1 MGERCGVFGMLVV
14 TANWA
19 IDDGSLWR
27 RPLRGLLPRAWGSLQ
42 RAALRAGFRR
52 DGRYEPVERIDM
64 VFAGDTFDLL
74 GSRHWA
80 DREQRPWH
88 RSTAAASIRRQVATA
103 AIRRAAGLTR
113 LARQLLAEGLA
124 VPAATPQ
131 GRPHLRLP
139 VSVPVSITLLTGDRD
154 GWLVPTRN
162 WPAGLHWADSWSDDR
177 WQVEHGQRF
186 DPLQGSG
193 SGQPGE
199 PPSLVQSLAVGLVA
213 RFATAAE
220 ASLSAPTGPLRL
232 LADSHPLDLADTFWH
247 QLLPRVAA
255 GSIDLADRLADRW
268 KRCVAAWRQEAVCEQ
283 VDVAADFDFIG
294 RLATVLGTPGEP
306 GRASGLLAD
315 LCGPSASHRQ
325 ANMTAPP
332 TAGLILGH
340 LDEAVATAAWSP
352 LTCRCLGLPPITPAN
367 GLVPG
372 ETVGV
377 SLVNPASRPLSTH
390 QPRALMAVETDC
402 GDHLEMLDLAAGSP
416 AVVWRPDRSLA
427 AGPSTARRNEAA

>member
-1 MGERCGVFGMLVV
+1 MLVV

-19 IDDGSLWR
+19 IGDGTLWR

-42 RAALRAGFRR
+42 RAALRAGFRS
-52 DGRYEPVERIDM
+52 DGRYQPVERIDM

-80 DREQRPWH
+80 ERAQRPWH
-88 RSTAAASIRRQVATA
+88 RSTAAASIRRQVTTA

-113 LARQLLAEGLA
+113 LARQLLAGGLA

-139 VSVPVSITLLTGDRD
+139 VNVPVSITLLAGDRD
-154 GWLVPTRN
+154 GWLTPMRD
-162 WPAGLHWADSWSDDR
+162 WPAGLHWADRWSGDR

-213 RFATAAE
+213 RFATQVEDWLPAA
-220 ASLSAPTGPLRL
+220 AGPLRL
-232 LADSHPLDLADTFWH
+232 LADSHPLDLADAFWH
-247 QLLPRVAA
+247 LLLPRVAA
-255 GSIDLADRLADRW
+255 GSIGLADRLADQW
-268 KRCVAAWRQEAVCEQ
+268 KRCVSAWQREAVCEQ
-283 VDVAADFDFIG
+283 VEVAADFDFIG
-294 RLATVLGTPGEP
+294 RLATVLATPGQP
-306 GRASGLLAD
+306 GRATSLLAD
-315 LCGPSASHRQ
+315 LCGPAASHRQ
-325 ANMTAPP
+325 AAAASP

-340 LDEAVATAAWSP
+340 LDETVARAAWSP
-352 LTCRCLGLPPITPAN
+352 LACRCLGLPPSTPAS
-367 GLVPG
+367 GVVPG

-377 SLVNPASRPLSTH
+377 SLVHPTGRSLPPG
-390 QPRALMAVETDC
+390 QPQALLAVETGR
-402 GDHLEMLDLAAGSP
+402 GDHLEMLDLTAASP
-416 AVVWRPDRSLA
+416 AVVWRPDRALV
-427 AGPSTARRNEAA
+427 AGPLPARHSEAA

>member
-42 RAALRAGFRR
+42 RAALRAGFRS

-80 DREQRPWH
+80 EGAQRPWH
-88 RSTAAASIRRQVATA
+88 RSTAAASIRRQVTA
-103 AIRRAAGLTR
+103 AANRRAAGMIR
-113 LARQLLAEGLA
+113 LARQLLTGGLM
-124 VPAATPQ
+124 VPAATRQ

-139 VSVPVSITLLTGDRD
+139 VSVPVSVTLLTGDRD
-154 GWLVPTRN
+154 GSLVPTRD
-162 WPAGLHWADSWSDDR
+162 WPAGLHWADRWSGDR

-213 RFATAAE
+213 RFAITVEPWLQAA
-220 ASLSAPTGPLRL
+220 ASPLRL

-255 GSIDLADRLADRW
+255 GSINLADRLADQW
-268 KRCVAAWRQEAVCEQ
+268 KQCVAAWQQEAVCEQ

-294 RLATVLGTPGEP
+294 RLAAVLDTPDEP

-315 LCGPSASHRQ
+315 LCGPAASHRQ

-352 LTCRCLGLPPITPAN
+352 LACRCLGLPPISPAN

-377 SLVNPASRPLSTH
+377 SLVNPTCRPLSPR
-390 QPRALMAVETDC
+390 QPRALMVVETDR

-416 AVVWRPDRSLA
+416 AVVWRPDRSVA
-427 AGPSTARRNEAA
+427 AGPLTARRSEAA

>member
-1 MGERCGVFGMLVV
+1 MLVV

-74 GSRHWA
+74 GSRQWA
-80 DREQRPWH
+80 AREQRPWH
-88 RSTAAASIRRQVATA
+88 RSTAAASIRRLVAA
-103 AIRRAAGLTR
+103 AATRRAAGLTR
-113 LARQLLAEGLA
+113 LVRQLLAGGLA

-139 VSVPVSITLLTGDRD
+139 VSVPVSVTLLAGDRD
-154 GWLVPTRN
+154 GWLTPTRL
-162 WPAGLHWADSWSDDR
+162 WPAGLHWADRWSGDR

-213 RFATAAE
+213 RFATQVEDWLPAA
-220 ASLSAPTGPLRL
+220 AGPLRL
-232 LADSHPLDLADTFWH
+232 LADSHPLDLADAFWH
-247 QLLPRVAA
+247 LLLPRVAT
-255 GSIDLADRLADRW
+255 GSIGLADRLADQW
-268 KRCVAAWRQEAVCEQ
+268 KRCVSAWQREAVCEQ
-283 VDVAADFDFIG
+283 VEVAADFDFIG
-294 RLATVLGTPGEP
+294 RLAAVLATPGQL
-306 GRASGLLAD
+306 GRATSLLAD
-315 LCGPSASHRQ
+315 LCGPAASHRQ
-325 ANMTAPP
+325 AAAASP
-332 TAGLILGH
+332 TTGLILGH
-340 LDEAVATAAWSP
+340 LDETTARAAWSP
-352 LTCRCLGLPPITPAN
+352 LACHCLGLPPSTPAS
-367 GLVPG
+367 GVVPG

-377 SLVNPASRPLSTH
+377 SLVQPTGQSLPVSL
-390 QPRALMAVETDC
+390 PRALLAVETNH
-402 GDHLEMLDLAAGSP
+402 GEHQEMLDLTAASP
-416 AVVWRPDRSLA
+416 AVVWRPDRSLV
-427 AGPSTARRNEAA
+427 AGPLPARHSEAA

>member
-1 MGERCGVFGMLVV
+1 MLVV

-19 IDDGSLWR
+19 IGDGTLWR

-42 RAALRAGFRR
+42 RAALRAGFRS

-74 GSRHWA
+74 ASRHWA
-80 DREQRPWH
+80 ERDHRPWH
-88 RSTAAASIRRQVATA
+88 RSTAAAGIRRRVATA
-103 AIRRAAGLTR
+103 AVRRAAGLTR

-139 VSVPVSITLLTGDRD
+139 VSVPVSITLLAGDRD
-154 GWLVPTRN
+154 GWLTPTRD
-162 WPAGLHWADSWSDDR
+162 WPAGLHWADRWSGDH

-213 RFATAAE
+213 RFAAAVEGWLPGTA
-220 ASLSAPTGPLRL
+220 SPLRL
-232 LADSHPLDLADTFWH
+232 LADSHPLDLADAFWH
-247 QLLPRVAA
+247 LLLPRAAA
-255 GSIDLADRLADRW
+255 GSIGLADRLADQW
-268 KRCVAAWRQEAVCEQ
+268 KRCVSAWQREAVGEQ
-283 VDVAADFDFIG
+283 VEVAADFDFIG
-294 RLATVLGTPGEP
+294 RLAAVLAAPGQP
-306 GRASGLLAD
+306 GRATSLLAD
-315 LCGPSASHRQ
+315 LCGPATSPRQ
-325 ANMTAPP
+325 TAAPL

-340 LDEAVATAAWSP
+340 LDEMVAAAAWSP
-352 LTCRCLGLPPITPAN
+352 LACRCLGLPPSSPAS
-367 GLVPG
+367 GTVPG

-377 SLVNPASRPLSTH
+377 SLVQPTGRSLPPCH
-390 QPRALMAVETDC
+390 PRALLAVATDR
-402 GDHLEMLDLAAGSP
+402 GEHLEMLDLTAGSP
-416 AVVWRPDRSLA
+416 TVVWRPDRSLA
-427 AGPSTARRNEAA
+427 AGHRPARRGEAA

>member
-1 MGERCGVFGMLVV
+1 MGGCSGVFGMLVA

-19 IDDGSLWR
+19 MDDGSLWR

-42 RAALRAGFRR
+42 RAALRAGFRS
-52 DGRYEPVERIDM
+52 DGRYEPVERIDL

-74 GSRHWA
+74 GSRRWA

-88 RSTAAASIRRQVATA
+88 RSTAAASIRRQVAA
-103 AIRRAAGLTR
+103 AASRRAAALIR
-113 LARQLLAEGLA
+113 LARQLLAQGLA

-139 VSVPVSITLLTGDRD
+139 VTVPVSITLLSGDRD
-154 GWLVPTRN
+154 GWLTPTRA
-162 WPAGLHWADSWSDDR
+162 WPAALHWADRWSGDR

-213 RFATAAE
+213 RFAATVNE
-220 ASLSAPTGPLRL
+220 RLPTGLLRL

-247 QLLPRVAA
+247 QFLPGVAIGGIA
-255 GSIDLADRLADRW
+255 LADRLVDQW
-268 KRCVAAWRQEAVCEQ
+268 KRCVAAWQREAVCEQ

-294 RLATVLGTPGEP
+294 RLAAVLDTPGQP

-315 LCGPSASHRQ
+315 LCGPAAGHRQ
-325 ANMTAPP
+325 AEAAAPP
-332 TAGLILGH
+332 SAGLILGH
-340 LDEAVATAAWSP
+340 LDETVATAAWSP
-352 LTCRCLGLPPITPAN
+352 LACRCLGLPPISPASR
-367 GLVPG
+367 LVPG

-377 SLVNPASRPLSTH
+377 SLVNPTSRPLSPR
-390 QPRALMAVETDC
+390 QPRAVMAVETDR
-402 GDHLEMLDLAAGSP
+402 GDHLEMLDLTAGSP
-416 AVVWRPDRSLA
+416 AIIWRPDRSLV
-427 AGPSTARRNEAA
+427 AGPLPAQRSEAA